1 VAEGPELLRNRV
13 HFLNLLA
20 TKLGHL
26 LKNLLMVYVLP
37 LMYVIF

>member
-1 VAEGPELLRNRV
+1 VAEGPELLRSLV
-13 HFLNLLA
+13 HFLSLHA